1 MNGGDEMQQL
11 WHCLVN
17 VSFGYLALI
26 ATVRIVQETNALARL
41 YRKAENRI
49 Q

>member
-1 MNGGDEMQQL
+1 MQLL

-26 ATVRIVQETNALARL
+26 ALARITQEL
-41 YRKAENRI
+41 TTCVSSLVRTTK
-49 Q
+49 

>member
-1 MNGGDEMQQL
+1 MQQV

-26 ATVRIVQETNALARL
+26 ASVRIIQETSALIRL
-41 YRKAENRI
+41 SFSKAESRSL
-49 Q
+49 